1 MKDNEFSNL
10 FTWSQLAVTLVR
22 KDILKLGLK
31 MKKLVW
37 GILGFEI
44 SKWKIKTAFGYM
56 GLVLKKEVCVRVQ
69 M

>member
-1 MKDNEFSNL
+1 M
-10 FTWSQLAVTLVR
+10 AVTLVR